1 MSKEPPKQAQ
11 EKTESFKEAWN
22 RGIQEAN
29 KQEQERRE
37 KEGRYRP
44 LNWKEGAI
52 ILIIWWR
59 VMGLGFL
66 ARRWRFSLK
75 TFLTAGPA
83 SAFQGAR
90 PGDAPGLTTSGAG
103 DKAYR

>member
-52 ILIIWWR
+52 ILIIGGALWAW
-59 VMGLGFL
+59 
-66 ARRWRFSLK
+66 
-75 TFLTAGPA
+75 
-83 SAFQGAR
+83 AFW
-90 PGDAPGLTTSGAG
+90 PGDG
-103 DKAYR
+103 DFH